1 MVPLCLRAEESMP
14 KFGPDLGSSLTS
26 WPDRLGPDTMVTMA
40 SEHGV
45 HPSAGEQLP
54 RAFPALAIFLTE
66 FVGR

>member
-1 MVPLCLRAEESMP
+1 MVPLRLRAEESMLD
-14 KFGPDLGSSLTS
+14 FAPDLRSSLTS
-26 WPDRLGPDTMVTMA
+26 FPDRLGLHTMVTIA

-45 HPSAGEQLP
+45 HPSTDEQLP

>member
-14 KFGPDLGSSLTS
+14 EFAPDLGSSLTS
-26 WPDRLGPDTMVTMA
+26 WPDRLGPHTMATMA

-45 HPSAGEQLP
+45 HPSDEQLP

>member
-1 MVPLCLRAEESMP
+1 MVPLRLRAEESMLE
-14 KFGPDLGSSLTS
+14 FAPDLGSSLTS
-26 WPDRLGPDTMVTMA
+26 FPDRPGPHTMVTIA

-45 HPSAGEQLP
+45 HPSADEQLP